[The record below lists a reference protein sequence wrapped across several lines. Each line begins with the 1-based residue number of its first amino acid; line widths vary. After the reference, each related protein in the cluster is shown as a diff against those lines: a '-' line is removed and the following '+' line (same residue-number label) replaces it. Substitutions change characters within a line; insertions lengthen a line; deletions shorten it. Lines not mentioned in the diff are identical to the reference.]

1 MSLAAKIDNLPT
13 LSGRVDCNIFSIN
26 NLGVSF
32 AKQENILQKLA
43 FMISFDEISQWVVN
57 HSNGKNFI
65 AIPSNAGDAD
75 FDVCL
80 TAIQQPLFLAL
91 KNIENRRKNGRDK
104 HLLKAAKISDYAVIA
119 DILASAA
126 WTYWQNHNFQI
137 SQDIHINISAVCQ
150 FKNDENNQ
158 QKKDFQKAQI
168 DHIGAA
174 VEFIKARKKGAFQEC
189 LDFKETE
196 EILEINDFED

>member
-1 MSLAAKIDNLPT
+1 MSFPAT
-13 LSGRVDCNIFSIN
+13 IN
-26 NLGVSF
+26 NLLNPEVKENFNIKLLKNHPVSQV
-32 AKQENILQKLA
+32 KQENILQKLA

-104 HLLKAAKISDYAVIA
+104 RLLKAVQISDYAVIA

-126 WTYWQNHNFQI
+126 WTFWQNHNFQI
-137 SQDIHINISAVCQ
+137 SQDVRINISAVCQ
-150 FKNDENNQ
+150 FQNDENNQ
-158 QKKDFQKAQI
+158 QKQEFQKAQLE
-168 DHIGAA
+168 HIGAI
-174 VEFIKARKKGAFQEC
+174 VDFEKANKKGAYQEC

-196 EILEINDFED
+196 EILKINDFED